1 LHKRKIWAQNGLMLN
16 VALWQK
22 NAQGISNGIGFNKDW
37 NNPILFQLRYWT
49 SKIILKD
56 LRSILESPS
65 KPWIKYWIL
74 QLFKLWHFQDFCQ
87 RKMTLNKKLF
97 SKCYNSQN
105 GGNLHPFNTVPW
117 NWKEGGF
124 GMVFKSMLTKY

>member
-1 LHKRKIWAQNGLMLN
+1 MHKRTIWAQNGLMLN

-22 NAQGISNGIGFNKDW
+22 NAQGISMGFNKDW
-37 NNPILFQLRYWT
+37 NNPILFQLQYWT
-49 SKIILKD
+49 SKIISKD
-56 LRSILESPS
+56 LRSTLESPS

-74 QLFKLWHFQDFCQ
+74 QLFKLWHFQDLCQ

-105 GGNLHPFNTVPW
+105 GGNLHPFNMAHR